1 MLRAIW
7 YLFVLAGLAAS
18 AMWLADRPGSV
29 NLQWQ
34 GYIVETSAAMLIAA
48 FAVVAFG
55 AAVLYRL
62 WVFLRGVPAGIGRA
76 RQEARRRRGYLAL
89 TRGMVAVAAGD
100 ASEARRQG
108 SRADGL
114 LSDPSLTMLLSAQ
127 AAQLNGDEKAAE
139 KFFTAMLERPE
150 MEFLGLRGLLSQATR
165 SGDTDQALTWARR
178 AYALKPKSEWLGSK
192 LFDLLT
198 RGGLWLEASTT
209 LAGAIGNK
217 QVSPVQ
223 ARRRQAVLSHLLSLD
238 AEASGDHPVA
248 LKKAKKAFDDKP
260 DFVPGAVQYAHLLAV
275 VGKQRKAMTV
285 LQGAWRSQPH
295 PDLAEAYW
303 QAAGPKDALAK
314 MKAAQK
320 LCAGNPEHPES
331 HAILA
336 AVALEADL
344 WGDARENL
352 RKLTQTPDLLV
363 TVAICRMMVDLEER
377 ENNDLAAAREWL
389 FRAGNAAPD
398 PVWVCNSCGNTTR
411 QWTPL
416 CGKCQGFDDFE
427 WSRPLNVPSLA
438 PVTPA
443 ATALVPPAMLMA
455 SGAEDE
461 ESAPPGA
468 EVPDTAPTAVLLDPS
483 PALIA
488 KNPDGK
494 SSQDIDE
501 KSAGQ

>member
-7 YLFVLAGLAAS
+7 YLFILAGLAAS
-18 AMWLADRPGSV
+18 AMWLADNPGSV

-34 GYIVETSAAMLIAA
+34 GYNIETSAAMLIAA
-48 FAVVAFG
+48 FAMVAFG

-114 LSDPSLTMLLSAQ
+114 LGDPSLTMLLSAQ

-178 AYALKPKSEWLGSK
+178 AYALKPKSEWLGAT

-217 QVSPVQ
+217 LVSPVQ

-238 AEASGDHPVA
+238 AEATGDPLVA

-260 DFVPGAVQYAHLLAV
+260 GFVPGAVQYAHLLVAA
-275 VGKQRKAMTV
+275 GKRRKALTV
-285 LQGAWRSQPH
+285 LQGAWRNQPH

-303 QAAGPKDALAK
+303 QAAAPKDVLAK
-314 MKAAQK
+314 MTAAQK
-320 LCAGNPEHPES
+320 LCAGNADHPES
-331 HAILA
+331 YITLA
-336 AVALEADL
+336 AVALEAEL

-352 RKLTQTPDLLV
+352 RKRVEIPDLPV

-389 FRAGNAAPD
+389 FRAGNATPD
-398 PVWVCNSCGNTTR
+398 PVWVCRECGNTTR
-411 QWTPL
+411 HWTPL
-416 CGKCQGFDDFE
+416 CGKCQGFDGFE
-427 WSRPLNVPSLA
+427 WSRPLNVPALVST
-438 PVTPA
+438 PPA
-443 ATALVPPAMLMA
+443 AAAALEA
-455 SGAEDE
+455 SGARDE
-461 ESAPPGA
+461 ERDVAGT
-468 EVPDTAPTAVLLDPS
+468 ETPDAALLLDPP
-483 PALIA
+483 PAFIT
-488 KNPDGK
+488 KKTDRN